1 MARSGIA
8 AMRVPPLVPLP
19 SSSNSN
25 GGGFSD
31 SFTTS
36 ASRFSSNVKNREC
49 CFVACTFVVPRS
61 RGGISKFSGFGKY
74 LRHLRQQQ
82 QLSRATVSDES
93 SSDSTS
99 AGPVATSPEEKEDLT
114 AKVTERQYF
123 QDLAIP
129 LVHPSNN
136 PTSRVYQRQSCFYP
150 KEHPQRAGSLENR
163 LQSLQLMQL

>member
-1 MARSGIA
+1 LPAREKKKKNPLRAMPSQYCRALVQGRRCSFAGAEDPTAMARSGIA

-25 GGGFSD
+25 GGGFSA

-49 CFVACTFVVPRS
+49 CFVACTFVVARS

-74 LRHLRQQQ
+74 LRHLQRQQQQ

-99 AGPVATSPEEKEDLT
+99 AVSVFFFFPVS
-114 AKVTERQYF
+114 
-123 QDLAIP
+123 I
-129 LVHPSNN
+129 SMI
-136 PTSRVYQRQSCFYP
+136 
-150 KEHPQRAGSLENR
+150 HPQNQPLEEV
-163 LQSLQLMQL
+163 LSV

>member
-25 GGGFSD
+25 GGGFSA

-49 CFVACTFVVPRS
+49 CFVACTFVVARS

-99 AGPVATSPEEKEDLT
+99 AVSVFFISVSISMIL
-114 AKVTERQYF
+114 
-123 QDLAIP
+123 
-129 LVHPSNN
+129 
-136 PTSRVYQRQSCFYP
+136 
-150 KEHPQRAGSLENR
+150 PQNQSLEKV
-163 LQSLQLMQL
+163 LSL

>member
-36 ASRFSSNVKNREC
+36 ASRFSSNVKNRVC

-99 AGPVATSPEEKEDLT
+99 AQICYMVLLEMLCLEALKAWIPTYEDGG
-114 AKVTERQYF
+114 F
-123 QDLAIP
+123 
-129 LVHPSNN
+129 
-136 PTSRVYQRQSCFYP
+136 
-150 KEHPQRAGSLENR
+150 
-163 LQSLQLMQL
+163 

>member
-1 MARSGIA
+1 MARSGIG

-114 AKVTERQYF
+114 AKV
-123 QDLAIP
+123 LSSKVA
-129 LVHPSNN
+129 L
-136 PTSRVYQRQSCFYP
+136 
-150 KEHPQRAGSLENR
+150 
-163 LQSLQLMQL
+163 

>member
-1 MARSGIA
+1 MQGRKCSFAGAEDPTAMARSGIA

-74 LRHLRQQQ
+74 LRQQQ

-99 AGPVATSPEEKEDLT
+99 AVSVFFFSRFDFHDSS
-114 AKVTERQYF
+114 AKPT
-123 QDLAIP
+123 P
-129 LVHPSNN
+129 WKKSSPSNLKRIEVEELVLA
-136 PTSRVYQRQSCFYP
+136 T
-150 KEHPQRAGSLENR
+150 
-163 LQSLQLMQL
+163 